1 MTGRRLSSGGRID
14 RSKTLRVRFDG
25 RALNAHPGDTLASA
39 MLASGETIVAR
50 GFKYH
55 RARGVYSAGAEE
67 PNAFVHLR
75 NEGRHEPNARA
86 TTIEVF
92 DGLES
97 SAQNCWPDVRLDFGA
112 VTGYLSPFL
121 SAGFYYKTFIGPF
134 NGTRFWMFCEGFI
147 RKAAG
152 MGRGMKIDDPD
163 SYEKV
168 NAFCDLLVVGGGASG
183 LSAALTAARAGADVI
198 LVEQDFEPGGSLLSQ
213 PVDGETDRWLLKIR
227 SELGSMSN
235 VRILTRTTAFGAYD
249 EDVYGLVQYV
259 SDHLRVPENSQPRQR
274 YWLVRTKQSILATG
288 AIERPLVF
296 GNNDLPGVMLA
307 GAIQTYVNRYG
318 VLPGQRVVLTTTN
331 NSAYQ
336 VAAHLAQVGAEVTL
350 CDVRQTILKRLVT
363 AMSEAGVK
371 LLTGQAVIAARGRRK
386 VVAALIVSVDATG
399 RAIGSSHREKCD
411 IIGVSGGWSPVVHLW
426 SQRFKKPLFDKV
438 SAAFVPDETNT
449 NTVHCAGRM
458 VAAQSLADRIASGCA
473 AGASALSEL
482 SLKAVKTAVTD
493 APVLP
498 LDTGW
503 AKAIQPIWAIRDA
516 NGKMIGKAFV
526 DIQHDVK
533 LSDIDQAHREGYV
546 SVEHLKRYTTTGMA
560 PDQGKTSNL
569 IALARMA
576 ELSGKTIPETGT
588 TTFRPPY
595 TPVAIGALV
604 GHGHGHHF
612 AATRYSPIHD
622 CYCEIALMTEAG
634 AWMRPWYY
642 PQGEESLSD
651 AYVREAAHVREHV
664 GIIDVS
670 TLGKIAVQGPDA
682 AEFLNRIYVNGW
694 KTLQIGRL
702 RYGVMLRED
711 GFVMDDGATAR
722 LAENDY
728 FMTTTT
734 ANAARVLAFAE
745 HLLQTAW
752 KELRVQVTT
761 VTDQWAAIVVAGPKS
776 RELLQSVVSGADLGS
791 ETMPNNYFVLAVIDG
806 IDLRV
811 HRMSYSGELAYE
823 VYVPSGYGQHIWE
836 VLVGAGEPFNLK
848 PYGTEAMGALRIEKG
863 HVAGPEIEG
872 RTTLKDLGLEGFAST
887 KKPFVGSV
895 LKNRPVLTDADRPTL
910 VGLQIAGNEAAMPGS
925 LIFPVGD
932 PGRGHGDGWVSSTTY
947 SPALGKYIAL
957 ALLRNGKSRIGE
969 EVQLVNYLDDQN
981 LTARVVSQH
990 FFDPAGERQNA

>member
-1 MTGRRLSSGGRID
+1 
-14 RSKTLRVRFDG
+14 
-25 RALNAHPGDTLASA
+25 
-39 MLASGETIVAR
+39 
-50 GFKYH
+50 
-55 RARGVYSAGAEE
+55 
-67 PNAFVHLR
+67 
-75 NEGRHEPNARA
+75 
-86 TTIEVF
+86 
-92 DGLES
+92 
-97 SAQNCWPDVRLDFGA
+97 
-112 VTGYLSPFL
+112 
-121 SAGFYYKTFIGPF
+121 
-134 NGTRFWMFCEGFI
+134 
-147 RKAAG
+147 
-152 MGRGMKIDDPD
+152 
-163 SYEKV
+163 
-168 NAFCDLLVVGGGASG
+168 
-183 LSAALTAARAGADVI
+183 
-198 LVEQDFEPGGSLLSQ
+198 EQDCEPGGSLLSQ
-213 PVDGETDRWLLKIR
+213 PVAGEADRWLKQIR
-227 SELGSMSN
+227 SELDSLSN
-235 VRILTRTTAFGAYD
+235 VRILTRTMAFGAYD
-249 EDVYGLVQYV
+249 EDVYGLIEYV
-259 SDHLRVPENSQPRQR
+259 SDHLRAPENSLPRQR
-274 YWLVRTKQSILATG
+274 YWLVRTKQAILATG

-296 GNNDLPGVMLA
+296 ANNDLPGVMLA
-307 GAIQTYVNRYG
+307 GAIQTYVNRFG

-336 VAAHLAQVGAEVTL
+336 VAAHLAQAGAEVTL
-350 CDVRQTILKRLVT
+350 CDVRQSIPKKLLA
-363 AMSEAGVK
+363 AMSGAGVK
-371 LLTGQAVIAARGRRK
+371 LLSGQAVIAARGRRK

-399 RAIGSSHREKCD
+399 RAIGSAHREKCD

-426 SQRFKKPLFDKV
+426 SQRFKKPRFDKL
-438 SAAFVPDETNT
+438 SAAFVPGETET
-449 NTVHCAGRM
+449 DTVHCAGRM
-458 VAAQSLADRIASGCA
+458 MAAQTLGDRVTSGRA
-473 AGASALSEL
+473 AGASVLSALSM
-482 SLKAVKTAVTD
+482 KASKTAFPD
-493 APVLP
+493 PPALP
-498 LDTGW
+498 LDSGW
-503 AKAIQPIWAIRDA
+503 AKAIQPVWAIRDA
-516 NGKMIGKAFV
+516 NDGTPGKAFV

-560 PDQGKTSNL
+560 PDQGKTSNI

-604 GHGHGHHF
+604 GHEHGHHF
-612 AATRYSPIHD
+612 AATHYSPIHD
-622 CYCEIALMTEAG
+622 CHGETAVMAEAG

-642 PQGEESLSD
+642 PQGEETLND
-651 AYVREAAHVREHV
+651 AYVREAAHVRAHV

-682 AEFLNRIYVNGW
+682 DEFLNRIYVNGW

-776 RELLQSVVSGADLGS
+776 RDLLQSVISGADIGS
-791 ETMPNNYFVLAVIDG
+791 EAMPNNRFVKAVIDG
-806 IDLRV
+806 IGLRV

-823 VYVPSGYGQHIWE
+823 VYVPSGYGRHIWQ
-836 VLVGAGEPFNLK
+836 VLVSAGIPFNLK

-895 LKNRPVLTDADRPTL
+895 LKNRPVLADAERPTL
-910 VGLQIAGNEAAMPGS
+910 VGLQLDGDEAAMPGS
-925 LIFPVGD
+925 LIFPFGD
-932 PGRGHGDGWVSSTTY
+932 PGQGHGDGWVSSTTY

-957 ALLRNGKSRIGE
+957 ALLRNGKSRLGE
-969 EVQLVNYLDDQN
+969 DVQLVNYLDDQN